1 MAYSILLV
9 DDDEKIRNM
18 LAMFFKKENFTV
30 TEAANGMEAI
40 RLVEQVKPQMV
51 ILDLMMPVVDGIE
64 TCKQIRKFSN
74 VPIIMLTA
82 KTEDEDRIL
91 GLEIGADDYVTKPF
105 SPLEVV
111 ARVKAVLRRVP
122 DADFSKAE
130 GLSLTGLT
138 VDFAGHKMVVAGQ
151 EKKLT
156 TKETELLWL
165 LAKHPGQTFS
175 RESLLEKVWGY
186 EYGGETRTVDNH
198 IKSLRQK
205 LECNDTMPWDIVTVW
220 GVGYRFEVKK

>member
-30 TEAANGMEAI
+30 TEATNGMEAI

-51 ILDLMMPVVDGIE
+51 ILDIMMPVVDGIE

>member
-1 MAYSILLV
+1 
-9 DDDEKIRNM
+9 
-18 LAMFFKKENFTV
+18 
-30 TEAANGMEAI
+30 
-40 RLVEQVKPQMV
+40 
-51 ILDLMMPVVDGIE
+51 LD
-64 TCKQIRKFSN
+64 
-74 VPIIMLTA
+74 
-82 KTEDEDRIL
+82 
-91 GLEIGADDYVTKPF
+91 
-105 SPLEVV
+105 
-111 ARVKAVLRRVP
+111 
-122 DADFSKAE
+122 
-130 GLSLTGLT
+130 GLT

-175 RESLLEKVWGY
+175 RENLLEKVWGY

-205 LECNDTMPWDIVTVW
+205 LECNYTRPWDIVTVW

>member
-1 MAYSILLV
+1 VAYSILLV